1 LPHVS
6 QPPTP
11 RLSPS
16 LPQKGHEIV
25 ATLAQSHLDPR
36 ALSAV
41 CSILG
46 SDGNVADANA
56 DAPCYLAT
64 VATWADKIRFRAH
77 WSAPLHYA
85 EGVSDHP
92 PDNCQFPGNDG
103 WAGAELANVLDAIH
117 NVSSILTDFTS
128 GSLAS
133 SFMADDGGSG
143 AAEEALKFLIHFVG
157 DMHQPLHLCG
167 RDKGGNGDKVHWD
180 GRVTSACFPLAAGRP
195 LLTLHAMN
203 APVNNRF
210 FFYTDLHT
218 VWDDRLIAKAIRLT
232 PAKYS
237 KPISAPTLESSLR
250 GAIYDP
256 YVRRIYWEGLGAD
269 QQSGRWGSEADSWLS
284 CPSTSSLEFDAF
296 ATTQPQE
303 VLVGGVATA
312 PRRKPLPGKGPPT
325 TSDSDTLCPFAWA
338 APIQAL
344 NCGGPVW
351 PPGID
356 DPQFATHDADDA
368 DEDDAL
374 AGRRA
379 PRKQYLELDTPEYSG
394 QIEKDWL
401 VEKLLMQGGV
411 RLAGILN
418 AIFAP
423 QQ

>member
-1 LPHVS
+1 M
-6 QPPTP
+6 
-11 RLSPS
+11 
-16 LPQKGHEIV
+16 
-25 ATLAQSHLDPR
+25 
-36 ALSAV
+36 
-41 CSILG
+41 
-46 SDGNVADANA
+46 
-56 DAPCYLAT
+56 
-64 VATWADKIRFRAH
+64 W
-77 WSAPLHYA
+77 
-85 EGVSDHP
+85 
-92 PDNCQFPGNDG
+92 DN
-103 WAGAELANVLDAIH
+103 
-117 NVSSILTDFTS
+117 
-128 GSLAS
+128 
-133 SFMADDGGSG
+133 
-143 AAEEALKFLIHFVG
+143 
-157 DMHQPLHLCG
+157 
-167 RDKGGNGDKVHWD
+167 
-180 GRVTSACFPLAAGRP
+180 
-195 LLTLHAMN
+195 
-203 APVNNRF
+203 
-210 FFYTDLHT
+210 
-218 VWDDRLIAKAIRLT
+218 RLIAKAIRLT

-237 KPISAPTLESSLR
+237 KPIRAPTLESSLR

-284 CPSTSSLEFDAF
+284 CPSTSTSLEFDDAF
-296 ATTQPQE
+296 ATTQPPQE
-303 VLVGGVATA
+303 VLVGGAATA
-312 PRRKPLPGKGPPT
+312 PRRKPRPGKGPPT
-325 TSDSDTLCPFAWA
+325 TSDSDTLCPYAWA

-356 DPQFATHDADDA
+356 DPQFATHDLDE